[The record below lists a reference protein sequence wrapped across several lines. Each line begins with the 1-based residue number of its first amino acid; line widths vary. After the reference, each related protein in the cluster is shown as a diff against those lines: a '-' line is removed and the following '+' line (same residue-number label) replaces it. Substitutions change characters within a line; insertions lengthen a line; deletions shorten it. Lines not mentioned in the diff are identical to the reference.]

1 MRHKNDNII
10 IAIKNITMATKREN
24 VQKNS
29 WWINELD
36 SLGVSVKIR
45 NELNNTQEISSFAE
59 NLKQIF
65 YQAYKDAYS
74 DNNQNSSDVQMTL
87 T

>member
-1 MRHKNDNII
+1 
-10 IAIKNITMATKREN
+10 MATKREN

-29 WWINELD
+29 WWVNELD

-45 NELNNTQEISSFAE
+45 NELNNTQEIGSFAE

-74 DNNQNSSDVQMTL
+74 DNNQNSSDVQMAL

>member
-1 MRHKNDNII
+1 
-10 IAIKNITMATKREN
+10 MATKREN

>member
-1 MRHKNDNII
+1 
-10 IAIKNITMATKREN
+10 MATKREN

-45 NELNNTQEISSFAE
+45 NELNNTQEIGSFAE

-74 DNNQNSSDVQMTL
+74 DNNQNSSDVQMAL

>member
-1 MRHKNDNII
+1 
-10 IAIKNITMATKREN
+10 MATKREN

-36 SLGVSVKIR
+36 SLGISVKIR
-45 NELNNTQEISSFAE
+45 NELNNTQEMSSLAE

-74 DNNQNSSDVQMTL
+74 DNNQNSSDVQMAL